1 MARQEALCGAYV
13 HADGMTLAAAI
24 LFAAAAT
31 AELGGV
37 ALIVAGIR
45 AARRKLDTPIVHGI
59 DGGNAFSTYVYPP
72 REIRDAP
79 EVFVL
84 EAMEKQRLAVALLVL
99 GIIAGTVGN
108 FLTLDWS

>member
-1 MARQEALCGAYV
+1 VAVV
-13 HADGMTLAAAI
+13 HAEVMTLAAAI
-24 LFAAAAT
+24 LFAVAAA

-45 AARRKLDTPIVHGI
+45 AAKRKLDTPVRHSI
-59 DGGNAFSTYVYPP
+59 DGGNAFSTFVYPP
-72 REIRDAP
+72 REARNAP

-99 GIIAGTVGN
+99 GIVAGTVGN